1 MYLIKDLLDYFR
13 DLYAN
18 RKLIQKFAKNDF
30 KSRYAGSFLGI
41 LWAFI
46 QPTVTIGVYWFVFS
60 YGLKSAPAGNIPFV
74 VYLVTGIIVFFFFS
88 EGLVNG
94 TNCFR
99 EYNYLV
105 KKVTFNIKVL
115 PTVKIIS
122 SLYTH
127 LFFIAFA
134 VVMVLLYGYAA
145 TPYMLQLVYYLFCLI
160 VFLTGL
166 TWITASLQPFFTD
179 ILQFINVG
187 MQVLFWGTPFLWD
200 VSMFPN
206 FPEGL
211 LKILKLNPLYY
222 IVQGYRESFF
232 GQGWFWQHPAM
243 TAYFWGFTFVLLLVG
258 IAVYRKLR
266 PHFSDVL

>member
-1 MYLIKDLLDYFR
+1 MYLFKDLLEYFK
-13 DLYAN
+13 DLYQN
-18 RKLIQKFAKNDF
+18 RELIAKFSKNDF

-46 QPTVTIGVYWFVFS
+46 QPTVTIAVYWVVFGL
-60 YGLKSAPAGNIPFV
+60 GLKSSPAGGMPFV
-74 VYLVTGIIVFFFFS
+74 LFLITGIIVWFFFS

-105 KKVTFNIKVL
+105 KKVTFNIKIL

-127 LFFIAFA
+127 AFFIAFA
-134 VVMVLLYGYAA
+134 VVMVLLYGYSI
-145 TPYMLQLVYYLFCLI
+145 TPYFLQIFYYLFCLI

-166 TWITASLQPFFTD
+166 TWVTASLQPFFTD
-179 ILQFINVG
+179 ILQFINVA
-187 MQVLFWGTPFLWD
+187 MQVLFWGTPIL
-200 VSMFPN
+200 VPIETY
-206 FPEGL
+206 PVGL
-211 LKILKLNPLYY
+211 LRIMKLNPLYY

-232 GQGWFWQHPAM
+232 GQGWFWQHPVM

>member
-1 MYLIKDLLDYFR
+1 MYLFKDLMDYIR

-18 RKLIQKFAKNDF
+18 RKLIQKFSINDF

-41 LWAFI
+41 MWAFI
-46 QPTVTIGVYWFVFS
+46 QPTVTIAVYWFVFDV
-60 YGLKSAPAGNIPFV
+60 GLKSAPAGGMPFI
-74 VYLVTGIIVFFFFS
+74 LFLITGIIVWFFFS
-88 EGLVNG
+88 ECLVNG

-99 EYNYLV
+99 EYSYLV
-105 KKVTFNIKVL
+105 KKVTFNIKIL

-127 LFFIAFA
+127 IFFIAFT
-134 VVMVLLYGYAA
+134 VVMMLLYSQPI
-145 TPYMLQLVYYLFCLI
+145 TLHFIQILYYLICLI

-166 TWITASLQPFFTD
+166 TWVTASLQPFFTD

-187 MQVLFWGTPFLWD
+187 MQVLFWGTPILWD
-200 VSMFPN
+200 INIFPAN
-206 FPEGL
+206 L
-211 LKILKLNPLYY
+211 LWILKLNPLYY

-232 GQGWFWQHPAM
+232 GTGWFWEHPVM
-243 TAYFWGFTFVLLLVG
+243 TAYFWGFSFVLLLIG

-266 PHFSDVL
+266 PHFADVL

>member
-18 RKLIQKFAKNDF
+18 RKLIQKFSKNDF

-46 QPTVTIGVYWFVFS
+46 QPTVTIAVYWFVFDV
-60 YGLKSAPAGNIPFV
+60 GLKSSPTGNIPFF
-74 VYLVTGIIVFFFFS
+74 LFLLTGIIVWFFFS

-105 KKVTFNIKVL
+105 KKVTFNIKIL

-122 SLYTH
+122 ALYTH
-127 LFFIAFA
+127 LFFIVFA
-134 VVMVLLYGYAA
+134 LVMVVLYGYSI
-145 TPYMLQLVYYLFCLI
+145 TPYMFQIVYYLFCLI

-187 MQVLFWGTPFLWD
+187 MQVLFWGTPILWD
-200 VSMFPN
+200 LNIFPDN
-206 FPEGL
+206 L
-211 LKILKLNPLYY
+211 LWILKLNPLYY
-222 IVQGYRESFF
+222 IVLGYRESFF

-243 TAYFWGFTFVLLLVG
+243 TAYFWVFTFVLLLVG